1 MIRNKWFAKFGITL
15 IGICLLFIYGFCKAE
30 AEEWKLFQATTTG
43 NIYYFDSTSIKHF
56 PNDVVWVWVR
66 IVETTG
72 FSEED
77 LKGLRDPKKAKN
89 VLKRAH
95 ERSAGEWKQLFE
107 IMCSTRMV
115 RTLSAT
121 LYDKDGNIKEDY
133 EIPSEWVYIPP
144 NSVTNHLI
152 KMICP

>member
-15 IGICLLFIYGFCKAE
+15 VGIWSLFIYGFCKAE
-30 AEEWKLFQATTTG
+30 AAEWKLFQAATTG

-77 LKGLRDPKKAKN
+77 LKGLKDPKKAKD

-95 ERSAGEWKQLFE
+95 ERSTGEWKQLFE
-107 IMCSTRMV
+107 IMCSNRMV

-121 LYDKDGNIKEDY
+121 LYDRDENIKEDY

-144 NSVTNHLI
+144 NSVTSHLI

>member
-15 IGICLLFIYGFCKAE
+15 IGIWSLFIYGFCKAE
-30 AEEWKLFQATTTG
+30 AAEWKLFQATTTG

-56 PNDVVWVWVR
+56 PNDVAWVWVR

-77 LKGLRDPKKAKN
+77 LKGLKDPQKAKN

-95 ERSAGEWKQLFE
+95 ERSTGEWKQLFE
-107 IMCSTRMV
+107 IMCSNRMV

-144 NSVTNHLI
+144 NSITSHLI